1 MIGFIGGTGKQGSAL
16 ALRIAASGE
25 QVLLGSR
32 SKNKA
37 EKVVEK
43 LQEKQGRLNIT
54 ATTNEVAAEK
64 GEMVFVTLPYT
75 SMKATMESLKRH
87 LKGKIV
93 VDVINPLVN
102 GNIHKGVSASEE
114 LQAILIESKVV
125 CAFKN
130 VSSQLMGDI
139 KNKVEVDTIVCS
151 DFDDA
156 KKEVMDLSERMG
168 IRSLDGDG
176 LENALVAE
184 MLTKLLLQLNKK
196 YNAQTGIRI
205 VTYPI

>member
-1 MIGFIGGTGKQGSAL
+1 MIGFIGGTGNQGRAL
-16 ALRIAASGE
+16 ALRLAAAGKE
-25 QVLLGSR
+25 VLLGSR
-32 SKNKA
+32 SRKKA

-43 LQEKQGRLNIT
+43 IKMEREGLKIRAG
-54 ATTNEVAAEK
+54 TNEEAARKAEI
-64 GEMVFVTLPYT
+64 VFVTLPYN
-75 SMKATMESLKRH
+75 SMKATLEPLKKH

-114 LQAILIESKVV
+114 LQAILTESKVV

-130 VSSQLMGDI
+130 VSSQLMGEI
-139 KNKVEVDTIVCS
+139 EKKVEVDTIVCS

-156 KKEVMDLSERMG
+156 KKEVMGLSERMG

-176 LENALVAE
+176 LENAMVAE

-196 YNAQTGIRI
+196 YKAQTGIRI